1 MLSDRAIRLIAD
13 AKIDQAIAEGDFDDL
28 PGFGRPFEFDDTQ
41 YDPNWWIRRKLERE
55 RLQQLQLGLAQSA
68 AESANSR

>member
-1 MLSDRAIRLIAD
+1 MFSERAIRLIAD
-13 AKIDQAIAEGDFDDL
+13 AKIDQAIEEGEFDNL

-55 RLQQLQLGLAQSA
+55 QLQQLQLGLAQSA
-68 AESANSR
+68 SESANAR